1 MYFDNSWLAIIR
13 QRPIPRYLCCML
25 NAWKKQPTIGILGGG
40 QLGRMFIEEASRYDV
55 HISVL
60 DPQKK
65 ASCAHLASSFTVGD
79 FNDYDTVMQWA
90 TDKDIIT
97 IEIEHVNLDALFA
110 LEEMGK
116 KVFPQPHVL
125 ATIKD
130 KGLQKLFYQEHGI
143 PTAHFVLV
151 EDRNALAQQESI
163 FPCMQ
168 KLRTGGYDGKGVQ
181 SLKRSSDLEKA
192 FDAPSVLES
201 WVDFES
207 ELAVMVARN
216 ENGQVVTFPPVDME
230 FNAEANLVEFLFSPS
245 EQSSE
250 VLAKAEALAVKVA
263 EQLQIVGVLA
273 VEMFV
278 LKNGEV
284 LVNEVAPRPHNSGH
298 HTIECC
304 ITSQYEQHLRAIL
317 NWPLGNTEIIQPAV
331 MINLLG
337 EKDSHGLAV
346 YEGMEKVLKEK
357 GVYVHLYGKE
367 KTSPFRKMGHVT
379 IMDQDIQ
386 VAKEKARWVMKTLK
400 VVGE

>member
-1 MYFDNSWLAIIR
+1 
-13 QRPIPRYLCCML
+13 
-25 NAWKKQPTIGILGGG
+25 
-40 QLGRMFIEEASRYDV
+40 MFIEEASRYDV

-60 DPQKK
+60 DPQKN
-65 ASCAHLASSFTVGD
+65 APCSELAPSFSVGD
-79 FNDYDTVMQWA
+79 FNDYETVMQWA
-90 TDKDIIT
+90 ADMDIIT
-97 IEIEHVNLDALFA
+97 IEIEHVNLEALFA
-110 LEEMGK
+110 LEKMGK

-143 PTAHFVLV
+143 LTAPFVLV
-151 EDRNALAQQESI
+151 ENKNAVLQQKSI

-181 SLKRSSDLEKA
+181 SLRSASDLEKA

-216 ENGQVVTFPPVDME
+216 EDGQVVTFPPVDME
-230 FNAEANLVEFLFSPS
+230 FNGEANLVEFLFSPS

-250 VLAKAEALAVKVA
+250 VLVKAEALAVKVA

-278 LKNGEV
+278 LKNGDV
-284 LVNEVAPRPHNSGH
+284 MVNEVAPRPHNSGH

-317 NWPLGNTEIIQPAV
+317 NWPLGDTSIIQPAV
-331 MINLLG
+331 MVNLLG
-337 EKDSHGLAV
+337 EKESHGLAV
-346 YEGMEKVLKEK
+346 YEGMETVLKEK

-367 KTSPFRKMGHVT
+367 RTSPFRKMGHVT